1 MGQSAITIMQDEG
14 TNMSRKIAILGN
26 GWSDEYLLS
35 SLEGIKRG
43 AEEFDCEI
51 HFFVEYASH
60 DSLNDSMQGEINILN
75 LPDMKQ
81 YDGVILMGNTLMN
94 AGELTLVQ
102 DRIMSSGVPT
112 VCLEYEIDGID
123 CICTENYSG
132 MYELCKHMV
141 EEHGVK
147 RVVFVSGIDG
157 NVENADRKRALEQV
171 LHEHNLSLAPED
183 IIYGDWS
190 YYAVQMKLPE
200 WLQNHELPDAFICAN
215 DVMALGVTTYLT
227 HNGYSVPEDVSV
239 TGFDNLSST
248 KCYVPAITTVERGW
262 SDSGYEGLKH
272 LMDLIEGG
280 PSTGAVFHP
289 SHPVIRESCGC
300 RETGAIRKEQL
311 ASVNQIYNVPIE
323 RTLFDWHLTGLD
335 DSMTG
340 RLSLE
345 DIHDG
350 LQEFFA
356 SSETHYEGDTFCIC
370 LDDDFV
376 NSIFENTEPRYQG
389 YGERMHVLY
398 AQRDGKAM
406 PYQKINTSYI
416 FPIMSEPSEKGNI
429 YFIAPIHSQSANIGY
444 VVFKNTFKVLQ
455 TFFIYSW
462 VRHLRIGL
470 LRCRENIIMSN
481 LNKQLEEYSI
491 LDELSGLYNRKGLV
505 TKGIPLLE
513 KAKQNGKHA
522 LLMMVDIDKMKII
535 NDRYGHLQG
544 DLAIRL
550 VAQAIKASISETW
563 CGIRYGGDEFLIIGE
578 KHYADEEG
586 VLKRKICRTV
596 KNEAEAL
603 KIPFEL
609 TVSVGS
615 VQIDP
620 TKDMGLD
627 EYFQIADTAMY
638 DMKKKAQERNLTET

>member
-1 MGQSAITIMQDEG
+1 
-14 TNMSRKIAILGN
+14 MSRKIAIFGN

-35 SLEGIKRG
+35 SLQGIKRG

-51 HFFVEYASH
+51 HFFIEYASH
-60 DSLNDSMQGEINILN
+60 DSLNDNMQGELNILN
-75 LPDMKQ
+75 LPDLKK

-94 AGELTLVQ
+94 AGELNLIK
-102 DRIMSSGVPT
+102 DRILAAGIPT
-112 VCLEYEIDGID
+112 VCLEYQLEGVD

-147 RVVFVSGIDG
+147 RAVFVSGIED
-157 NVENADRKRALEQV
+157 NLENADRKRALEQV
-171 LHEHNLSLAPED
+171 LHEHDLSLHPED

-200 WLQNHELPDAFICAN
+200 WLANHELPDAFICAN
-215 DVMALGVTTYLT
+215 DVMALGVVTYLS
-227 HNGYSVPEDVSV
+227 HIGYSVPEDVYV
-239 TGFDNLSST
+239 TGFDNICST
-248 KCYVPAITTVERGW
+248 ALFVPAITTVERGW
-262 SDSGYEGLKH
+262 SNSGYEGLKH
-272 LMDLIEGG
+272 LIELIEGD
-280 PSTGAVFHP
+280 SETGTVCHP
-289 SHPVIRESCGC
+289 SKPVIRESCGC
-300 RETGAIRKEQL
+300 RASEPIRKTQL

-323 RTLFDWHLTGLD
+323 RTLFDWHLTALD
-335 DSMTG
+335 DSMAG
-340 RLSLE
+340 RLSIE
-345 DIHDG
+345 DIHNG
-350 LQEFFA
+350 LQEFFER
-356 SSETHYEGDTFCIC
+356 SENNYEGDTFCIC
-370 LDDDFV
+370 LDDEFIQ
-376 NSIFENTEPRYQG
+376 SIFERSEPRYLG
-389 YGERMHVLY
+389 YGEQMHVLY

-406 PYQKINTSYI
+406 PYQKINTAYI
-416 FPIMSEPSEKGNI
+416 FPIFSDPSEKGNI

-444 VVFKNTFKVLQ
+444 VVFKNTFKVIQ

-470 LRCRENIIMSN
+470 LRCRENIIMATM
-481 LNKQLEEYSI
+481 NKQLEEYSI
-491 LDELSGLYNRKGLV
+491 IDELSGLYNRKGLV
-505 TKGIPLLE
+505 MKGIPLLE
-513 KAKQNGKHA
+513 ETKEKGNHA

-550 VAQAIKASISETW
+550 VAQAIKASIDETW

-578 KHYADEEG
+578 RHYADEEN
-586 VLKRKICRTV
+586 VLKRKICSTV
-596 KNEAEAL
+596 KKEAETL

-620 TKDMGLD
+620 TKNMGLD
-627 EYFQIADTAMY
+627 EYFQIADNAMY
-638 DMKKKAQERNLTET
+638 DMKKKTQERNRTET